1 MCFVCACTYQL
12 YSICSKST
20 LLRPLKVPSPPEVSD
35 EQLIEIVQ
43 SEDPMRFRVP
53 MSLGEPHAEVD
64 KGRSQCQQ
72 TLQLQW
78 LAAVKTEVSESDS
91 VFEWPCD

>member
-1 MCFVCACTYQL
+1 MCVCVCVCACCACVSCLDIDIQ
-12 YSICSKST
+12 SP
-20 LLRPLKVPSPPEVSD
+20 LLHPLKVPSPPEVSD

-64 KGRSQCQQ
+64 KGRSPCRQLPFAFSGYK
-72 TLQLQW
+72 LQHR
-78 LAAVKTEVSESDS
+78 S
-91 VFEWPCD
+91 

>member
-1 MCFVCACTYQL
+1 MI
-12 YSICSKST
+12 YSICSKSA
-20 LLRPLKVPSPPEVSD
+20 LLCPLKVPSPPEVSD